1 MATDWQRRLDA
12 GPLAAEVV
20 QLAALQAELAIRL
33 QYEPA
38 EDQTELT
45 LRVVDAALSV
55 VDEAGCFA
63 RYVLQM
69 AESEMLPAC
78 RARRRGREL

>member
-1 MATDWQRRLDA
+1 MATDWQPCLDA

-33 QYEPA
+33 EYEPA
-38 EDQTELT
+38 EDQVELMM
-45 LRVVDAALSV
+45 RVVDAALSV

-63 RYVLQM
+63 RCVLQR
-69 AESEMLPAC
+69 AESERLPAYP
-78 RARRRGREL
+78 AHRRGRIL